1 MSTTPQ
7 ISAKDVAALRQ
18 QTGAGMMDCKR
29 ALEEAGG
36 DTGKAKEILKKKGLE
51 KADNI
56 AAKGAGGGGPK
67 EGRIGTYIHSTG
79 KVAAMIELNCDTDF
93 VAKNE
98 EFQALMKDLAVAVC
112 AFEPIAVSKDQI
124 PAEVVEAEKAK
135 YANDVKGK
143 PPEIAAK
150 IIEGKMEKN
159 LYAKIPGGCLLNMP
173 YPKEDEF
180 KGNYGD
186 FLKSK
191 VAKLK
196 ENIVLRRFVRME
208 VGK

>member
-1 MSTTPQ
+1 MAN
-7 ISAKDVAALRQ
+7 IDAKTVNDLRLE
-18 QTGAGMMDCKR
+18 TGAGMMDCKK
-29 ALEEAGG
+29 ALEEAAG
-36 DTGKAKEILKKKGLE
+36 DKTKAKEILKKKGLE

-56 AAKGAGGGGPK
+56 AAKGAAGTGPK

-79 KVAAMIELNCDTDF
+79 KVAAMVELNCDTDF

-112 AFEPIAVSKDQI
+112 AFEPIAVSKDQV
-124 PAEVVEAEKAK
+124 PADVVEAEKAK

-150 IIEGKMEKN
+150 ILDGKMEKN
-159 LYAKIPGGCLLNMP
+159 LYAKIPGGVLLSMP

-180 KGNYGD
+180 KGTYGD
-186 FLKSK
+186 LLKSK

-196 ENIVLRRFVRME
+196 ENIQLRRFIRME

>member
-1 MSTTPQ
+1 MAN
-7 ISAKDVAALRQ
+7 IDAKLVNDLRLE
-18 QTGAGMMDCKR
+18 TGAGMMDCKR

-36 DTGKAKEILKKKGLE
+36 DMKKAREIIRKKGLE

-56 AAKGAGGGGPK
+56 AAKAGEKGGPK

-79 KVAAMIELNCDTDF
+79 KVGAMIELSCDTDF

-98 EFQALMKDLAVAVC
+98 EFQSLLKEFAVAVC
-112 AFEPIAVSKDQI
+112 AFDPLVVSKDQLS
-124 PAEVVEAEKAK
+124 AEVVAAEKEK
-135 YANDVKGK
+135 YAGDIKGK

-150 IIEGKMEKN
+150 IVEGKLEKN
-159 LYAKIPGGCLLNMP
+159 LYAQKCLLHMP
-173 YPKEDEF
+173 FPKEDQF
-180 KGNYGD
+180 KGTYGD

-191 VAKLK
+191 VAILK

>member
-1 MSTTPQ
+1 MAN
-7 ISAKDVAALRQ
+7 IDAKTVNDLRLE
-18 QTGAGMMDCKR
+18 TGAGMMDCKR
-29 ALEEAGG
+29 ALEEANG
-36 DTGKAKEILKKKGLE
+36 DKAKAKEILKKKGLE

-79 KVAAMIELNCDTDF
+79 KVASMIELNCDTDF

-98 EFQALMKDLAVAVC
+98 EFQALLKDLAVAVC
-112 AFEPIAVSKDQI
+112 AFDPMVVSKDQL
-124 PAEVVEAEKAK
+124 PPDLVEAEKAK

-150 IIEGKMEKN
+150 ILEGKMEKN
-159 LYAKIPGGCLLNMP
+159 LYSQKCLLNMM

-180 KGNYGD
+180 KGTYGD
-186 FLKSK
+186 LLKSK

-196 ENIVLRRFVRME
+196 ENLVLRRFVRME

>member
-1 MSTTPQ
+1 MAN
-7 ISAKDVAALRQ
+7 IDAKTVNDLRLE
-18 QTGAGMMDCKR
+18 TGAGMMDCKR
-29 ALEEAGG
+29 ALEEAAG
-36 DTGKAKEILKKKGLE
+36 DKNKAREIIKKKGLE
-51 KADNI
+51 KAENI
-56 AAKGAGGGGPK
+56 AAKGAGAAVK

-112 AFEPIAVSKDQI
+112 AFEPCAVSKDQI

-159 LYAKIPGGCLLNMP
+159 LYAKIPGGVLLNMP

-180 KGNYGD
+180 KGTYGD
-186 FLKSK
+186 LLKSK

-196 ENIVLRRFVRME
+196 ENIQLRRFIRME

>member
-1 MSTTPQ
+1 MAN
-7 ISAKDVAALRQ
+7 IDAKTVNDLRLE
-18 QTGAGMMDCKR
+18 TGAGMMDCKK

-36 DTGKAKEILKKKGLE
+36 DRNKAKEILKKKGLE

-56 AAKGAGGGGPK
+56 AAKGAGGAGPK
-67 EGRIGTYIHSTG
+67 EGRIGSYIHSTG
-79 KVAAMIELNCDTDF
+79 KVAAMVELNCDTDF

-98 EFQALMKDLAVAVC
+98 EFQALMKELAVAVC
-112 AFEPIAVSKDQI
+112 AFEPIAVSKEQV
-124 PAEVVEAEKAK
+124 PADVVEAEKAK

-159 LYAKIPGGCLLNMP
+159 LYARIPGGVLLSMP

-180 KGNYGD
+180 KGTYGD
-186 FLKSK
+186 LLKSK

-196 ENIVLRRFVRME
+196 ENIQLRRFVRME

>member
-1 MSTTPQ
+1 MAVDP
-7 ISAKDVAALRQ
+7 KEVNRLRQ
-18 QTGAGMMDCKR
+18 ETGAGMMDCKR
-29 ALEEAGG
+29 ALEEAAGAF
-36 DTGKAKEILKKKGLE
+36 DKAREIIKKKGLE
-51 KADNI
+51 KADMI
-56 AAKGAGGGGPK
+56 AQKGSEKGGPK
-67 EGRIGTYIHSTG
+67 EGRVGVYVHSTG
-79 KVAAMIELNCDTDF
+79 KVGAMIELCCETDF

-98 EFQALMKDLAVAVC
+98 EFQELLREFAVAVC
-112 AFEPIAVSKDQI
+112 AFDPSVVSKDDL
-124 PAEVVEAEKAK
+124 PKELVEAEKKK
-135 YANDVKGK
+135 YENDIKGK

-159 LYAKIPGGCLLNMP
+159 LYAQKCLLNMP

-196 ENIVLRRFVRME
+196 ENIALRRFVRME

>member
-1 MSTTPQ
+1 MAN
-7 ISAKDVAALRQ
+7 IDAKTVNDLRLE
-18 QTGAGMMDCKR
+18 TGAGMMDCKR
-29 ALEEAGG
+29 ALEEAAG
-36 DTGKAKEILKKKGLE
+36 DKTKAKEIIRKKGLE
-51 KADNI
+51 KAENI
-56 AAKGAGGGGPK
+56 AAKGAGTGGPK

-98 EFQALMKDLAVAVC
+98 EFLALMKELAVAVA
-112 AFEPIAVSKDQI
+112 AFDPMVVSKDQL
-124 PAEVVEAEKAK
+124 PADLVESEKAK
-135 YANDVKGK
+135 YAGDIKGK

-159 LYAKIPGGCLLNMP
+159 LYAQKCLLNMP

>member
-1 MSTTPQ
+1 MAN
-7 ISAKDVAALRQ
+7 IDAKTVNDLRLE
-18 QTGAGMMDCKR
+18 TGAGMMDCKR
-29 ALEEAGG
+29 ALEEAAG
-36 DTGKAKEILKKKGLE
+36 DKNKAKEILKKKGLE

-56 AAKGAGGGGPK
+56 AAKGATGGGPK
-67 EGRIGTYIHSTG
+67 EGRIGTYLHSTG
-79 KVAAMIELNCDTDF
+79 KVAAMIEVNCDTDF

-112 AFEPIAVSKDQI
+112 AFDPMVVSKDQL
-124 PAEVVEAEKAK
+124 PADLVESEKAK
-135 YANDVKGK
+135 YANDIKGK

-159 LYAKIPGGCLLNMP
+159 LYAQKCLLNMP

>member
-1 MSTTPQ
+1 MAN
-7 ISAKDVAALRQ
+7 IDAKAVNDLRLE
-18 QTGAGMMDCKR
+18 TGAGMMDCKK
-29 ALEEAGG
+29 ALEEANG
-36 DTGKAKEILKKKGLE
+36 DKTKAKEILKKKGLE
-51 KADNI
+51 KAENI

-112 AFEPIAVSKDQI
+112 AFEPIAVSKEQV
-124 PAEVVEAEKAK
+124 PADVVEAEKAK

-159 LYAKIPGGCLLNMP
+159 LYAKIPGGVLLSMP

-180 KGNYGD
+180 KGTYGD
-186 FLKSK
+186 LLKSK

-196 ENIVLRRFVRME
+196 ENIQLRRFVRME

>member
-1 MSTTPQ
+1 MAN
-7 ISAKDVAALRQ
+7 IDAKTVNDLRLE
-18 QTGAGMMDCKR
+18 TGAGMMDCKR
-29 ALEEAGG
+29 ALEEAAG
-36 DTGKAKEILKKKGLE
+36 DRTKAKEIIRKKGLE
-51 KADNI
+51 KAENI
-56 AAKGAGGGGPK
+56 AAKGAGTGGPK

-98 EFQALMKDLAVAVC
+98 EFLALMKDLAVAVA
-112 AFEPIAVSKDQI
+112 AFDPMVVSKDQL
-124 PAEVVEAEKAK
+124 PADLVEAEKAK
-135 YANDVKGK
+135 YANDIKGK

-159 LYAKIPGGCLLNMP
+159 LYAQKCLLNMP

>member
-1 MSTTPQ
+1 MAN
-7 ISAKDVAALRQ
+7 IDAKTVNDLRLE
-18 QTGAGMMDCKR
+18 TGAGMMDCKR

-36 DTGKAKEILKKKGLE
+36 DRNKAKEIIKKKGLE
-51 KADNI
+51 KAENI
-56 AAKGAGGGGPK
+56 AAKGAGSAVK
-67 EGRIGTYIHSTG
+67 EGRIGTYNHSTG
-79 KVAAMIELNCDTDF
+79 KVGAMVELTCDTDF

-98 EFQALMKDLAVAVC
+98 EFMTLMKELAVAVA
-112 AFEPIAVSKDQI
+112 AFDPLVVSKDQL
-124 PAEVVEAEKAK
+124 PADVVEAEKAK
-135 YANDVKGK
+135 YANDIKGK

-159 LYAKIPGGCLLNMP
+159 LYAQKCLLHMP

-180 KGNYGD
+180 KGTYGD

-196 ENIVLRRFVRME
+196 ENIALRRFVRME

>member
-1 MSTTPQ
+1 MAN
-7 ISAKDVAALRQ
+7 IDAKTVNDLRLE
-18 QTGAGMMDCKR
+18 TGAGMMDCKK
-29 ALEEAGG
+29 ALEEASG
-36 DTGKAKEILKKKGLE
+36 DKTKAKEILKKKGLE

-98 EFQALMKDLAVAVC
+98 EFQALMKELAVAVC
-112 AFEPIAVSKDQI
+112 AFEPIAVSKDQV
-124 PAEVVEAEKAK
+124 PADVVEAEKAK

-159 LYAKIPGGCLLNMP
+159 LYAKIPGGVLLSMP

-180 KGNYGD
+180 KGTYGD
-186 FLKSK
+186 LLKSK

-196 ENIVLRRFVRME
+196 ENIQLRRFVRME

>member
-1 MSTTPQ
+1 MAN
-7 ISAKDVAALRQ
+7 IDAKTVNDLRLE
-18 QTGAGMMDCKR
+18 TGAGMMDCKK
-29 ALEEAGG
+29 ALEEAAG
-36 DTGKAKEILKKKGLE
+36 DKTKAKEILKKKGLE

-112 AFEPIAVSKDQI
+112 AFEPIAVSKDQV
-124 PAEVVEAEKAK
+124 PADVVEAEKAK

-150 IIEGKMEKN
+150 ILDGKMEKN
-159 LYAKIPGGCLLNMP
+159 LYAKIPGGVLLSMP

-180 KGNYGD
+180 KGTYGD
-186 FLKSK
+186 LLKSK

-196 ENIVLRRFVRME
+196 ENIQLRRFVRME

>member
-1 MSTTPQ
+1 MAN
-7 ISAKDVAALRQ
+7 IDAKTVNDLRLE
-18 QTGAGMMDCKR
+18 TGAGMMDCKK
-29 ALEEAGG
+29 ALEEANG
-36 DTGKAKEILKKKGLE
+36 DKGKAKDILKKKGLE

-56 AAKGAGGGGPK
+56 AAKGAAGAGPK

-98 EFQALMKDLAVAVC
+98 EFLALLKELAVAVC
-112 AFEPIAVSKDQI
+112 AFDPMVVSKDQL
-124 PAEVVEAEKAK
+124 PAELVESEKAK
-135 YANDVKGK
+135 YANDIKGK

-159 LYAKIPGGCLLNMP
+159 LYAQKCLLNMP

>member
-1 MSTTPQ
+1 MAN
-7 ISAKDVAALRQ
+7 IDAKTVNDLRLE
-18 QTGAGMMDCKR
+18 TGAGMMDCKK
-29 ALEEAGG
+29 ALEEANG
-36 DTGKAKEILKKKGLE
+36 DKSKAKEILKKKGLE

-56 AAKGAGGGGPK
+56 AAKGAGGTGPK

-112 AFEPIAVSKDQI
+112 AFEPIAVSKDQV
-124 PAEVVEAEKAK
+124 PADVVEAEKAK

-150 IIEGKMEKN
+150 ILEGKMEKN
-159 LYAKIPGGCLLNMP
+159 LYAKIPGGVLLSMP

-180 KGNYGD
+180 KGTYGD
-186 FLKSK
+186 LLKSK

-196 ENIVLRRFVRME
+196 ENIQLRRFIRME

>member
-1 MSTTPQ
+1 MAT
-7 ISAKDVAALRQ
+7 IDAKTVNDLRLE
-18 QTGAGMMDCKR
+18 TGAGMMDCKK
-29 ALEEAGG
+29 ALEEANG
-36 DTGKAKEILKKKGLE
+36 DKAKAKEILKKKGLE

-56 AAKGAGGGGPK
+56 AAKGAGSGGPK

-79 KVAAMIELNCDTDF
+79 KVAAMVELNCDTDF

-112 AFEPIAVSKDQI
+112 AFEPIAVSKEQV
-124 PAEVVEAEKAK
+124 PADVVEAEKAK

-159 LYAKIPGGCLLNMP
+159 LYAKIPGGVLLSMP

-180 KGNYGD
+180 KGTYGD
-186 FLKSK
+186 LLKSK

-196 ENIVLRRFVRME
+196 ENIQLRRFVRME

>member
-1 MSTTPQ
+1 MPTITADE
-7 ISAKDVAALRQ
+7 IKRLRDETQ
-18 QTGAGMMDCKR
+18 AGVMDCKK
-29 ALEEAGG
+29 ALEEAAG
-36 DTGKAKEILKKKGLE
+36 DKSKAKEILKKKGLE

-56 AAKGAGGGGPK
+56 AAKGAAGTGPK

-79 KVAAMIELNCDTDF
+79 KVAAMVELNCDTDF

-112 AFEPIAVSKDQI
+112 AFEPIAVSKDQV
-124 PAEVVEAEKAK
+124 PADVVEAEKAK

-150 IIEGKMEKN
+150 ILEGKMEKN
-159 LYAKIPGGCLLNMP
+159 LYAKIPGGVLLSMP

-180 KGNYGD
+180 KGTYGD
-186 FLKSK
+186 LLKSK

-196 ENIVLRRFVRME
+196 ENIQLRRFVRME

>member
-1 MSTTPQ
+1 MAN
-7 ISAKDVAALRQ
+7 IDAKKVNDLRLE
-18 QTGAGMMDCKR
+18 TGAGMMDCKR

-36 DTGKAKEILKKKGLE
+36 DMAKAKEILKKRGLE

-56 AAKGAGGGGPK
+56 AAKGASGGGPK
-67 EGRIGTYIHSTG
+67 EGRIASYIHSTG
-79 KVAAMIELNCDTDF
+79 KVGAMIEVNCDTDF

-98 EFQALMKDLAVAVC
+98 EFQALLKDLAVAVC
-112 AFEPIAVSKDQI
+112 AFDPMVVSKDQL
-124 PAEVVEAEKAK
+124 PPDLVETEKAK
-135 YANDVKGK
+135 YANDIKGK

-159 LYAKIPGGCLLNMP
+159 LYAQKCLLHMP

-180 KGNYGD
+180 KGSYGD
-186 FLKSK
+186 LLKSK

>member
-1 MSTTPQ
+1 MAN
-7 ISAKDVAALRQ
+7 IDAKTVNDLRLE
-18 QTGAGMMDCKR
+18 TGAGMMDCKK
-29 ALEEAGG
+29 ALEEANG
-36 DTGKAKEILKKKGLE
+36 DRNKAKEILKKKGLE

-56 AAKGAGGGGPK
+56 AAKGAGGTGPK

-112 AFEPIAVSKDQI
+112 AFEPIAVSKEQV
-124 PAEVVEAEKAK
+124 PADVVEAEKAK

-159 LYAKIPGGCLLNMP
+159 LYAKIPGGVLLSMP

-180 KGNYGD
+180 KGTYGD
-186 FLKSK
+186 LLKSK

-196 ENIVLRRFVRME
+196 ENIQLRRFIRME

>member
-1 MSTTPQ
+1 MAN
-7 ISAKDVAALRQ
+7 IDAKTVNDLRME
-18 QTGAGMMDCKR
+18 TGAGMMDCKR
-29 ALEEAGG
+29 ALEEAAG
-36 DTGKAKEILKKKGLE
+36 DKNKAKEILKKKGLE
-51 KADNI
+51 KAENI
-56 AAKGAGGGGPK
+56 AAKGGEKGGPK
-67 EGRIGTYIHSTG
+67 EGRIGTYVHSTG

-98 EFQALMKDLAVAVC
+98 EFQSLLKELAVAVC
-112 AFEPIAVSKDQI
+112 AFEPIAVSKEQV
-124 PAEVVEAEKAK
+124 PADVVEAEKAK

-159 LYAKIPGGCLLNMP
+159 LYAKIPGGVLLSMP

-180 KGNYGD
+180 KGTYGD
-186 FLKSK
+186 LLKSK

-196 ENIVLRRFVRME
+196 ENIQLRRFVRME

>member
-1 MSTTPQ
+1 
-7 ISAKDVAALRQ
+7 
-18 QTGAGMMDCKR
+18 MMDCKR

-36 DTGKAKEILKKKGLE
+36 DMAKAKEIIRKKGLE

-56 AAKGAGGGGPK
+56 VAKAGERGGPK
-67 EGRIGTYIHSTG
+67 EGRIGLYVHTTG
-79 KVAAMIELNCDTDF
+79 KVGAMIELNCDTDF

-98 EFQALMKDLAVAVC
+98 EFQDLLKELAIAVC
-112 AFEPIAVSKDQI
+112 AFNPAAVSKEDL
-124 PAEVVEAEKAK
+124 PREVVEEEKKK
-135 YANDVKGK
+135 YEGDIKGK

-150 IIEGKMEKN
+150 IVDGKLEKN
-159 LYAKIPGGCLLNMP
+159 LFAQKCLLHMP
-173 YPKEDEF
+173 FPKEEKF
-180 KGNYGD
+180 KGTYGD

-208 VGK
+208 VGR